1 MGHMG
6 FGEEYIMFNFDV
18 FEIFQYLLLIN
29 QISLQNIGGGL
40 FFHYLEHFC
49 ITWSNLKKLLSII
62 ITSKMDGGAILGI
75 KMQNN
80 TIVNWIK

>member
-49 ITWSNLKKLLSII
+49 IT
-62 ITSKMDGGAILGI
+62 
-75 KMQNN
+75 
-80 TIVNWIK
+80 